1 MRSTFTKILVN
12 YTSEESFLTTVNNKL
27 YCSFFFFA
35 KDFLPLLLRLIL
47 WLTYLLWLIYGLHFD
62 LSIFVTAKIFVV
74 NFSWEGGGGLKTLLF
89 SPTSLLTFVKL
100 IPLLCLIYSGNDF

>member
-12 YTSEESFLTTVNNKL
+12 YTSEESFLTTVNSKL
-27 YCSFFFFA
+27 FFFPFFFFA

-74 NFSWEGGGGLKTLLF
+74 NFSWGGGGVENSSFF
-89 SPTSLLTFVKL
+89 SYISAD
-100 IPLLCLIYSGNDF
+100 IC